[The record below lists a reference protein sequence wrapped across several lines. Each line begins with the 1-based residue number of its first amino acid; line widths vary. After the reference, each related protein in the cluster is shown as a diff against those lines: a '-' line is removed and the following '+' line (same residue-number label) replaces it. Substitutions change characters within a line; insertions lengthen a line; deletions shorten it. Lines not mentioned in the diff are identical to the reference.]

1 MTISRKTRGYDNIF
15 VNKKYYTDM
24 MFNGYSVCGNIF
36 SDGSIVQPQEKL
48 YKLGYYSK
56 TFEYTSAR
64 FLNNELIDFVL
75 LKKDGID
82 PNKRQGNG
90 IISEADIVYTDDTYT
105 LTETD
110 ANDKLKLN
118 ALFVNSENENERRF
132 YVLYYEEIA
141 DTYNART
148 SINTHLWYNH
158 EGNIA
163 FVFSKDN
170 PSFNGIYPKYS
181 NGTYFNTY
189 ISQDGKNIAFE
200 FATDNDK
207 RQAMFVIKSKELIK
221 RFGKEFASTQFLSSL
236 FTTGKFETVKVFSS
250 EGEFEGELFSIS
262 YKKPNHIEI
271 EFCDGE
277 KITEDDGEIL
287 VNFVKLPHS

>member
-1 MTISRKTRGYDNIF
+1 MTISRKTQGYDNIF
-15 VNKKYYTDM
+15 VNEKYYADM
-24 MFNGYSVCGNIF
+24 VFKGYSVCGNIL
-36 SDGSIVQPQEKL
+36 SDGNIIQPQEKL

-56 TFEYTSAR
+56 TFEYASAR
-64 FLNNELIDFVL
+64 FFNNELIDFVF

-90 IISEADIVYTDDTYT
+90 SIYEADILYTDDTYI

-110 ANDKLKLN
+110 TDNKVDT
-118 ALFVNSENENERRF
+118 LFVNSENESERKF
-132 YVLYYEEIA
+132 YVLFYKEIIYT
-141 DTYNART
+141 DNART
-148 SINTHLWYNH
+148 SNNTHLWYNH

-181 NGTYFNTY
+181 NGTYFDTY

-200 FATDNDK
+200 FAADDDK

-221 RFGKEFASTQFLSSL
+221 RFGKEFASAAFLSSL
-236 FTTGKFETVKVFSS
+236 FTTGKFENVKVFSS

-271 EFCDGE
+271 EFYDGE

-287 VNFVKLPHS
+287 VNFVKLPHT

>member
-1 MTISRKTRGYDNIF
+1 MTISRKTQGYDNIF
-15 VNKKYYTDM
+15 VNEKYYTDM
-24 MFNGYSVCGNIF
+24 IFTGYSVCGNIL
-36 SDGSIVQPQEKL
+36 SDGNIIQPQEKL

-56 TFEYTSAR
+56 TFEYASAR
-64 FLNNELIDFVL
+64 FLNNELIDFVF
-75 LKKDGID
+75 LKRDGID

-90 IISEADIVYTDDTYT
+90 SINEADIVYTDDTYT

-110 ANDKLKLN
+110 TGNRLN
-118 ALFVNSENENERRF
+118 ALFVNSENESERRF
-132 YVLYYEEIA
+132 YVLYYEEIV

-148 SINTHLWYNH
+148 SRSTHLWYNH

-163 FVFSKDN
+163 FVFSKNN
-170 PSFNGIYPKYS
+170 PSFNGIYPKHS
-181 NGTYFNTY
+181 NGTYFDTY

-221 RFGKEFASTQFLSSL
+221 RFGKEFASAPFLASL
-236 FTTGKFETVKVFSS
+236 FTTGKFENVKVFSS

-287 VNFVKLPHS
+287 VNFVKLPPA

>member
-1 MTISRKTRGYDNIF
+1 MTISRKTQGYDNIF
-15 VNKKYYTDM
+15 VNEKYYTDM
-24 MFNGYSVCGNIF
+24 VFKGYSVCGNIL
-36 SDGSIVQPQEKL
+36 SDGNIIQPQEKL

-64 FLNNELIDFVL
+64 FLNNELIDFVF

-82 PNKRQGNG
+82 PNKRQGSG
-90 IISEADIVYTDDTYT
+90 IINETDILYADDTYI

-110 ANDKLKLN
+110 TGNNLN
-118 ALFVNSENENERRF
+118 ALFVNSENESERKF
-132 YVLYYEEIA
+132 YVLYYEEII

-163 FVFSKDN
+163 FVFSKNN

-181 NGTYFNTY
+181 NGTYFDTY

-200 FATDNDK
+200 FSSDYNK
-207 RQAMFVIKSKELIK
+207 RKAMFIIKSKELIK
-221 RFGKEFASTQFLSSL
+221 RFGKEFASVDFLYSI
-236 FTTGKFETVKVFSS
+236 FTVGNSEHVDVFSS
-250 EGEFEGELFSIS
+250 EEEYEGKLFSIS

-271 EFCDGE
+271 EFYDDGE
-277 KITEDDGEIL
+277 IIKEDDGEIL
-287 VNFVKLPHS
+287 VNYVKTIN

>member
-15 VNKKYYTDM
+15 VNKKYYADM

-75 LKKDGID
+75 LKKDWGD

-90 IISEADIVYTDDTYT
+90 SINEVDILYNDKTYT
-105 LTETD
+105 LAKSNINSQPNT
-110 ANDKLKLN
+110 
-118 ALFVNSENENERRF
+118 LFVNSENENERIF
-132 YVLYYEEIA
+132 YTLYYEEII

-148 SINTHLWYNH
+148 SRNTHLWYNR
-158 EGNIA
+158 EGNVA
-163 FVFSKDN
+163 FVFNENN

-221 RFGKEFASTQFLSSL
+221 RFGKEFASAQFLSSL

-287 VNFVKLPHS
+287 VNFVKLPHA

>member
-1 MTISRKTRGYDNIF
+1 MTISRKIRGYDNIF
-15 VNKKYYTDM
+15 VNKKYYADM
-24 MFNGYSVCGNIF
+24 MFDGYSVCGNIF

-75 LKKDGID
+75 LKKDVGD

-90 IISEADIVYTDDTYT
+90 SINEVDILYNDKTYT
-105 LTETD
+105 L
-110 ANDKLKLN
+110 AKSNINGQQN
-118 ALFVNSENENERRF
+118 ALFVNSENENERIF
-132 YVLYYEEIA
+132 YTLYYEEII

-148 SINTHLWYNH
+148 CGNTHLWYNR

-163 FVFSKDN
+163 FVFSENN

-221 RFGKEFASTQFLSSL
+221 RFGKGFASAQFLSSL

-287 VNFVKLPHS
+287 VNFVKLPHA